1 MTKPK
6 ENDIFSRNALFFSK
20 KEMDTIK
27 KARIAIVGVG
37 GLGCVVAEIL
47 TRMGIGLLTL
57 IDNGIVDMPDLGRQS
72 LYNVEDIGQKKVDA
86 AKVSLSKKTDVCKI
100 KTAFI
105 DIKADCQKDMLSEVD
120 GVADC
125 LDNYES
131 RFALENCIGKNLFLV
146 HGGVENDYGQITTI
160 IKGKTQK
167 LSDIYS
173 NIQGLNKN
181 RTIAV
186 STPSVFVVGSLMAYE
201 VVNNILGKP
210 KLINEMLV
218 VELAD
223 FSFFKI
229 KLIN

>member
-1 MTKPK
+1 MTKPR
-6 ENDIFSRNALFFSK
+6 ENDIYSRNALFFSK

-27 KARIAIVGVG
+27 KARIAIAGVG

-47 TRMGIGLLTL
+47 ARMGVGFLTL

-72 LYNVEDIGQKKVDA
+72 LYEIEDIGLKKVDA
-86 AKVSLSKKTDVCKI
+86 AKDSLLKKTDTCTI
-100 KTAFI
+100 KTAFF
-105 DIKADCQKDMLSEVD
+105 DIKADCPKDMLSEVD
-120 GVADC
+120 GVTDC

-131 RFALENCIGKNLFLV
+131 RFALEDCIEKNRFLV
-146 HGGVENDYGQITTI
+146 HGGVENDYGQVTTI

-173 NIQGLNKN
+173 NMHSSNNSRI
-181 RTIAV
+181 IAV
-186 STPSVFVVGSLMAYE
+186 STPSVFVVASLMAYE

-210 KLINEMLV
+210 KLINKMLV

-229 KLIN
+229 DLN

>member
-1 MTKPK
+1 MTKPR
-6 ENDIFSRNALFFSK
+6 ENDIYSRNALFFSK

-27 KARIAIVGVG
+27 KARIAIAGVG

-47 TRMGIGLLTL
+47 SRMGVGFLTL

-72 LYNVEDIGQKKVDA
+72 LYEIEDIGLKKVDA
-86 AKVSLSKKTDVCKI
+86 AKDSLLKKTGTCTI
-100 KTAFI
+100 KTAFF
-105 DIKADCQKDMLSEVD
+105 DIKADCPKDMLSEVD

-131 RFALENCIGKNLFLV
+131 RFALEDCIGKNLFLV
-146 HGGVENDYGQITTI
+146 HGGVENDYGQVTTI

-173 NIQGLNKN
+173 NMHSSNN
-181 RTIAV
+181 RRIIAV

-210 KLINEMLV
+210 KLINKMLV

-229 KLIN
+229 DLN

>member
-1 MTKPK
+1 MTKPR
-6 ENDIFSRNALFFSK
+6 ENDIYSRNALFFSK

-27 KARIAIVGVG
+27 KARIAIAGVG

-47 TRMGIGLLTL
+47 SRMGVGFLTL

-72 LYNVEDIGQKKVDA
+72 LYEIEDIGLKKVDA
-86 AKVSLSKKTDVCKI
+86 AKDSLLKKTDTCTI
-100 KTAFI
+100 KTAFS
-105 DIKADCQKDMLSEVD
+105 DIKADCPKDMLSEVD

-131 RFALENCIGKNLFLV
+131 RFTLEDCIGKNLFLV
-146 HGGVENDYGQITTI
+146 HGGVENDYGQVTTI

-173 NIQGLNKN
+173 NMHSSNN
-181 RTIAV
+181 RRIIAV

-210 KLINEMLV
+210 KLINKMLV

-229 KLIN
+229 DLN

>member
-1 MTKPK
+1 MTKPR
-6 ENDIFSRNALFFSK
+6 ENDIYSRNALFFSK

-27 KARIAIVGVG
+27 KARIAIAGVG

-47 TRMGIGLLTL
+47 SRMGVGFLTL

-72 LYNVEDIGQKKVDA
+72 LYEIEDIGLKKVDA
-86 AKVSLSKKTDVCKI
+86 AKDSLLKKTDTCTI
-100 KTAFI
+100 KTAFF
-105 DIKADCQKDMLSEVD
+105 DIKADCPKDMLSEVD

-131 RFALENCIGKNLFLV
+131 RFTLEDCIGKNLFLV
-146 HGGVENDYGQITTI
+146 HGGVENDYGQVTTI

-173 NIQGLNKN
+173 NMHSSNN
-181 RTIAV
+181 RRIIAV

-210 KLINEMLV
+210 KLINKMLV

-229 KLIN
+229 DLN